1 MSLLVEGY
9 TQVSNALEDWMH
21 VLREATENDPS
32 HVFQYLLLLQ
42 QLEILHATIQP
53 IRKSV
58 AEMEDAFK
66 NLGLT
71 PRNDPSELDKLW
83 GNTESE

>member
-1 MSLLVEGY
+1 MSLLIEGY
-9 TQVSNALEDWMH
+9 TQVSNALDDWMY
-21 VLREATENDPS
+21 VLEEAIENDPIRRL
-32 HVFQYLLLLQ
+32 HYMLLRSQ
-42 QLEILHATIQP
+42 IQILHSTIQP
-53 IRKSV
+53 IRESV
-58 AEMEDAFK
+58 AEMEEAFM